1 MCFCDNSVYL
11 LICYIK
17 LMYHNFYLDYIDFSY
32 TPHSQPCEFF
42 RETVSADAPR
52 GLFQFFSIDLTEFW
66 TDFGSF

>member
-1 MCFCDNSVYL
+1 
-11 LICYIK
+11 
-17 LMYHNFYLDYIDFSY
+17 MYHNFYLDYIDFSY

-52 GLFQFFSIDLTEFW
+52 GLFQFFSIDLMEFW